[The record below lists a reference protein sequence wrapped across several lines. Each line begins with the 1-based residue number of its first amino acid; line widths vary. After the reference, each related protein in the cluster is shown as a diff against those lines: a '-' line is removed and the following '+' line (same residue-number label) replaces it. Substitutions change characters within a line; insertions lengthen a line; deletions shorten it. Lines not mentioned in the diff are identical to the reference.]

1 VHLTRALLFTFVT
14 ACTYEHHSVTEEVQY
29 RWDGAPV
36 VCSKVVDDVAHGDG
50 LTKVGIDLNYAKAHD
65 TAAVLHAHA
74 PMSTVSYEQLDCIFD
89 LATDR
94 DIELVTF
101 SDFIG
106 RSSPH
111 PALALSF
118 DDEAIDAWYAARN
131 LFAKWNA
138 HVTFFVAGYENFT
151 SDQRTK
157 LAELAALG
165 HDIEAHGM
173 YHLNAID
180 YVAAHGI
187 DDYLQLE
194 VLPYIALLEAAG
206 YPITTY
212 AFPYGAS
219 TDEITDAVLEYVPQV
234 RVTRSAC
241 PY

>member
-1 VHLTRALLFTFVT
+1 VRAALLLIAVT
-14 ACTYEHHSVTEEVQY
+14 ACTYEHHSITEEVQY

-36 VCSKVVDDVAHGDG
+36 VCSKVVDDVAHGNG
-50 LTKVGIDLNYAKAHD
+50 LTKVGIDLNYAQAHD

-89 LATDR
+89 LAAKR

-101 SDFIG
+101 SDLAG
-106 RSSPH
+106 GGSPR

-118 DDEAIDAWYAARN
+118 DDEAIDAWYEARS
-131 LFAKWNA
+131 LFARWNA
-138 HVTFFVAGYENFT
+138 HVTFFVANYENFT
-151 SDQRTK
+151 PSQRTK

-165 HDIEAHGM
+165 HDVEAHGM

-180 YVAAHGI
+180 YVATYGI
-187 DDYLQLE
+187 ENYLQRE

-206 YPITTY
+206 FPITTY

-219 TDEITDAVLEYVPQV
+219 TDEISDAVLEYVPQV